1 MNENQN
7 LKPSNSSTKIFIFII
22 LTAIFPLFVIPLLYF
37 YNKNLKQQ
45 KEVENQLDKFKE
57 SFNSSTEQSNNIIA
71 TAHQTSNEIINLANT
86 KASEIINSAN
96 NEATNIT
103 TNANQIAENIINQAS
118 VTFASKMKRINQH
131 EVEVMQ
137 ETQKLEDDAK
147 RQYHEK
153 LDNLIEQEENL
164 RNELADINLEILRR
178 TFIKNNLEDAQEEYD
193 EANEKLE
200 KINNQIANSK
210 KKIKQARLL
219 AKNAYEVVD
228 KYFRNSLP
236 EENIESIA
244 NLVDELESI
253 YPEVSLHFNALDYQ
267 DLRKEFKE
275 NEKII
280 KEISQKYIERNT
292 LKTYQAIYKLMIL
305 GLNAELQNIIYNLKY
320 TNLDKCRNQV
330 EEIINKYISIAT
342 EGNHMIEPS
351 LLAFI
356 TEIKAPFLR
365 AVEIEYQ
372 YYVKR
377 EKAREEQA
385 AIREQMRQEA
395 AERKQLEEER
405 KQVEKEEQKFHLE
418 IKNISEQIS
427 TSEDDAQ
434 TKLLKERLAELESQ
448 LAAVSVKKEEIIN
461 LQNGKAGYVY
471 IISNLGSFGDK
482 MFKIGMTRR
491 IDPQDRVDELG
502 SASVP
507 FKFDVHSFIFSE
519 DAVSLESEL
528 HKRLNDRRVNKINMR
543 KEFFN
548 CSIEE
553 LEKLVLEIEPTAP
566 FTTTMLAEQYRQTL
580 ELEAEN
586 ESKYKF

>member
-57 SFNSSTEQSNNIIA
+57 FFNSSTEQSNNIIA
-71 TAHQTSNEIINLANT
+71 TAHQTSNEIINMANT

-586 ESKYKF
+586 ESK

>member
-45 KEVENQLDKFKE
+45 KEVENQLDKFQE
-57 SFNSSTEQSNNIIA
+57 FFNSSTEQSNNIIA

-178 TFIKNNLEDAQEEYD
+178 TFIKNNLEDAQEEFD

-244 NLVDELESI
+244 NLVDELKSI

-385 AIREQMRQEA
+385 AIREQIRQEA

-586 ESKYKF
+586 ESK

>member
-1 MNENQN
+1 MNSKEN
-7 LKPSNSSTKIFIFII
+7 LKPSNSSSKIFLFII
-22 LTAIFPLFVIPLLYF
+22 LTAIFPLFVIPALYF

-45 KEVENQLDKFKE
+45 KVLEEEAKKLKE
-57 SFNSSTEQSNNIIA
+57 LFSDTTEQSNKIIDA
-71 TAHQTSNEIINLANT
+71 ANKTSEEIINAAKN
-86 KASEIINSAN
+86 KASEIIDSAN
-96 NEATNIT
+96 NESSNII

-131 EVEVMQ
+131 EFEVMQ
-137 ETQKLEDDAK
+137 ETQKLEDEAK
-147 RQYHEK
+147 RQYHER
-153 LDNLIEQEENL
+153 LDNLIEQEQNL
-164 RNELADINLEILRR
+164 KKELYDINLEILRR
-178 TFIKNNLEDAQEEYD
+178 TLMKNGLAAAQTELD
-193 EANEKLE
+193 EINEKLD
-200 KINNQIANSK
+200 KINTQISNSK
-210 KKIKQARLL
+210 KKIKLARLL
-219 AKNAYEVVD
+219 TKNAYEVVD

-244 NLVDELESI
+244 NIVDELESI

-267 DLRKEFKE
+267 DLRKEFKD
-275 NEKII
+275 NQKII
-280 KEISQKYIERNT
+280 NEISERYISKNT
-292 LKTYQAIYKLMIL
+292 LTIYKAIYKLIVL
-305 GLNAELQNIIYNLKY
+305 SLNAELQNIIYNLKY
-320 TNLDKCRNQV
+320 DNLEKCHNHV

-342 EGNHMIEPS
+342 ESNKIIEPS
-351 LLAFI
+351 LMAFI
-356 TEIKAPFLR
+356 TEIRGPFMR

-395 AERKQLEEER
+395 AERKQLEEQR
-405 KQVEKEEQKFHLE
+405 KQVEKEEQKFHIE
-418 IKNISEQIS
+418 IKNISNQIAIS
-427 TSEDDAQ
+427 NNDDQ

-528 HKRLNDRRVNKINMR
+528 HKRLDDRRVNKINMR
-543 KEFFN
+543 KEFFH

-580 ELEAEN
+580 EI
-586 ESKYKF
+586 ESQSTK

>member
-7 LKPSNSSTKIFIFII
+7 LKPSNSSTKIFIFSI

-45 KEVENQLDKFKE
+45 KEVETQLDKFKE
-57 SFNSSTEQSNNIIA
+57 SFNNSTELSNNIIA
-71 TAHQTSNEIINLANT
+71 TAHQTSNEIINSANT

-178 TFIKNNLEDAQEEYD
+178 TLIKNNLEDAQEEYD

-385 AIREQMRQEA
+385 AIREQIRQEA

-586 ESKYKF
+586 ESK

>member
-1 MNENQN
+1 M
-7 LKPSNSSTKIFIFII
+7 
-22 LTAIFPLFVIPLLYF
+22 
-37 YNKNLKQQ
+37 
-45 KEVENQLDKFKE
+45 
-57 SFNSSTEQSNNIIA
+57 
-71 TAHQTSNEIINLANT
+71 ANT

-178 TFIKNNLEDAQEEYD
+178 TFIKNNLEDAQEEFD

-385 AIREQMRQEA
+385 AIREQIRQEA

-586 ESKYKF
+586 ESK

>member
-1 MNENQN
+1 MNSKEN
-7 LKPSNSSTKIFIFII
+7 LKPSNSSSKIFLFII
-22 LTAIFPLFVIPLLYF
+22 LTAIFPLFVIPALYF

-45 KEVENQLDKFKE
+45 KVLEEEAKKLKE
-57 SFNSSTEQSNNIIA
+57 LFSDTTEQSNKIIDA
-71 TAHQTSNEIINLANT
+71 ANKTSEEIINAAKN
-86 KASEIINSAN
+86 KASEIIDSAN
-96 NEATNIT
+96 NESSNII

-131 EVEVMQ
+131 EFEVMQ
-137 ETQKLEDDAK
+137 ETQKLEDEAK
-147 RQYHEK
+147 RQYHER
-153 LDNLIEQEENL
+153 LDNLIEQEQNL
-164 RNELADINLEILRR
+164 KKELYDINLEILRR
-178 TFIKNNLEDAQEEYD
+178 TLMKNGLAAAQTELD
-193 EANEKLE
+193 EINEKLD
-200 KINNQIANSK
+200 KINTQISNSK
-210 KKIKQARLL
+210 KKIKLARLL
-219 AKNAYEVVD
+219 TKNAYEVVD

-244 NLVDELESI
+244 NIVDELESI

-267 DLRKEFKE
+267 DLRKEFKD
-275 NEKII
+275 NQKII
-280 KEISQKYIERNT
+280 NEISERYISKNT
-292 LKTYQAIYKLMIL
+292 LTIYKAIYKLIVL
-305 GLNAELQNIIYNLKY
+305 SLNAELQNIIYNLKY
-320 TNLDKCRNQV
+320 DNLEKCHNHV

-342 EGNHMIEPS
+342 ESNKIIEPS
-351 LLAFI
+351 LM
-356 TEIKAPFLR
+356 
-365 AVEIEYQ
+365 
-372 YYVKR
+372 
-377 EKAREEQA
+377 AREEQA

-395 AERKQLEEER
+395 AERKQLEEQR
-405 KQVEKEEQKFHLE
+405 KQVEKEEQKFHIE
-418 IKNISEQIS
+418 IKNISNQIAIS
-427 TSEDDAQ
+427 NNDDQ

-528 HKRLNDRRVNKINMR
+528 HKRLDDRRVNKINMR
-543 KEFFN
+543 KEFFH

-580 ELEAEN
+580 EI
-586 ESKYKF
+586 ESQSTK

>member
-7 LKPSNSSTKIFIFII
+7 LKPSTSSTKIFIFII

-45 KEVENQLDKFKE
+45 KEVETQLDKFKE
-57 SFNSSTEQSNNIIA
+57 SFNNSTELSNNIIA
-71 TAHQTSNEIINLANT
+71 TAHQTSNEIINSANT

-178 TFIKNNLEDAQEEYD
+178 TLIKNNLEDAQEEYD

-385 AIREQMRQEA
+385 AIREQIRQEA

-586 ESKYKF
+586 ESK

>member
-7 LKPSNSSTKIFIFII
+7 LKPSNSSTKIFIFSI

-45 KEVENQLDKFKE
+45 KEVETQLDKFKE
-57 SFNSSTEQSNNIIA
+57 SFNNSTELSNNIIA
-71 TAHQTSNEIINLANT
+71 TAHQTSNEIINSANT

-236 EENIESIA
+236 EENVKSIS

-253 YPEVSLHFNALDYQ
+253 YPDVSLHFNALDYQ

-275 NEKII
+275 NEKTIN
-280 KEISQKYIERNT
+280 EICQRYFQRNT
-292 LKTYQAIYKLMIL
+292 LTIYKAIYKLMAL
-305 GLNAELQNIIYNLKY
+305 ALNAELQNIVYNLKY
-320 TNLDKCRNQV
+320 ENFNSSCEHV
-330 EEIINKYISIAT
+330 EKIINKYISIAT
-342 EGNHMIEPS
+342 ESNKVIEPS

-356 TEIKAPFLR
+356 TEIKGPFLR

-427 TSEDDAQ
+427 TSEDDTQ

-586 ESKYKF
+586 ESK

>member
-7 LKPSNSSTKIFIFII
+7 LKPSTSSTKIFIFII

-45 KEVENQLDKFKE
+45 KEVETQLDKFKE
-57 SFNSSTEQSNNIIA
+57 SFNNSTELSNNIIA
-71 TAHQTSNEIINLANT
+71 TAHQTSNEIINSANT

-178 TFIKNNLEDAQEEYD
+178 TLIKNNLEDAQEEYD

-275 NEKII
+275 NEKFI

-385 AIREQMRQEA
+385 AIREQIRQEA

-586 ESKYKF
+586 ESK

>member
-7 LKPSNSSTKIFIFII
+7 LKPSNTSTKIFIFII

-57 SFNSSTEQSNNIIA
+57 FFNSSTEQSNNIIA
-71 TAHQTSNEIINLANT
+71 TAHQTSNEIINMANT

-553 LEKLVLEIEPTAP
+553 LEKLVLDIEPTAP

-586 ESKYKF
+586 ESK

>member
-57 SFNSSTEQSNNIIA
+57 FFNSSTEQSNNIIA

-553 LEKLVLEIEPTAP
+553 LEKLVLDIEPTAP

-586 ESKYKF
+586 ESK

>member
-45 KEVENQLDKFKE
+45 KEVENQLDKFQE
-57 SFNSSTEQSNNIIA
+57 FFNSSTEQSNNIIA

-178 TFIKNNLEDAQEEYD
+178 TFIKNNLEDAQEEFD

-385 AIREQMRQEA
+385 AIREQIRQEA

-586 ESKYKF
+586 ESK

>member
-1 MNENQN
+1 
-7 LKPSNSSTKIFIFII
+7 
-22 LTAIFPLFVIPLLYF
+22 
-37 YNKNLKQQ
+37 
-45 KEVENQLDKFKE
+45 
-57 SFNSSTEQSNNIIA
+57 
-71 TAHQTSNEIINLANT
+71 
-86 KASEIINSAN
+86 
-96 NEATNIT
+96 
-103 TNANQIAENIINQAS
+103 
-118 VTFASKMKRINQH
+118 
-131 EVEVMQ
+131 
-137 ETQKLEDDAK
+137 
-147 RQYHEK
+147 
-153 LDNLIEQEENL
+153 
-164 RNELADINLEILRR
+164 
-178 TFIKNNLEDAQEEYD
+178 
-193 EANEKLE
+193 
-200 KINNQIANSK
+200 
-210 KKIKQARLL
+210 
-219 AKNAYEVVD
+219 
-228 KYFRNSLP
+228 
-236 EENIESIA
+236 
-244 NLVDELESI
+244 
-253 YPEVSLHFNALDYQ
+253 
-267 DLRKEFKE
+267 
-275 NEKII
+275 
-280 KEISQKYIERNT
+280 
-292 LKTYQAIYKLMIL
+292 
-305 GLNAELQNIIYNLKY
+305 
-320 TNLDKCRNQV
+320 
-330 EEIINKYISIAT
+330 
-342 EGNHMIEPS
+342 
-351 LLAFI
+351 
-356 TEIKAPFLR
+356 
-365 AVEIEYQ
+365 
-372 YYVKR
+372 
-377 EKAREEQA
+377 
-385 AIREQMRQEA
+385 MRQEA

-427 TSEDDAQ
+427 TSEDDTQ

-586 ESKYKF
+586 ESK

>member
-7 LKPSNSSTKIFIFII
+7 LKPSNSSTKIFIFSI

-45 KEVENQLDKFKE
+45 KEVETQLDKFKE
-57 SFNSSTEQSNNIIA
+57 SFNNSTELSNNIIA
-71 TAHQTSNEIINLANT
+71 TAHQTSNEIINSANT

-178 TFIKNNLEDAQEEYD
+178 TFIKNNLEDAQEEFD

-385 AIREQMRQEA
+385 AIREQIRQEA

-586 ESKYKF
+586 ESK

>member
-7 LKPSNSSTKIFIFII
+7 LKPSTSSTKIFIFII

-45 KEVENQLDKFKE
+45 KELEKGIGSINDATNQA
-57 SFNSSTEQSNNIIA
+57 NRIVA
-71 TAHQTSNEIINLANT
+71 AAHQTSAD
-86 KASEIINSAN
+86 IINSAN
-96 NEATNIT
+96 TNASQIINEAN
-103 TNANQIAENIINQAS
+103 NIAENIKNNAQLI
-118 VTFASKMKRINQH
+118 FASAKDDYDSELESHKAELNQIEIQITRRRRILANIKDAA
-131 EVEVMQ
+131 EELDD
-137 ETQKLEDDAK
+137 LES
-147 RQYHEK
+147 
-153 LDNLIEQEENL
+153 
-164 RNELADINLEILRR
+164 
-178 TFIKNNLEDAQEEYD
+178 
-193 EANEKLE
+193 
-200 KINNQIANSK
+200 KINNSK

-385 AIREQMRQEA
+385 AIREQIRQEA

-586 ESKYKF
+586 ESK